1 VELPKKS
8 ESQPPAEPVR
18 TADPADAREKRVL
31 VGGNVRPQTIPR
43 SPEAPGAA
51 TSAALPPATPVDPDK
66 AVLSSRPFPPAAPA
80 IPKDG
85 RTESP
90 RMSRRI
96 PARVPGWL
104 NVTLPVLV
112 ILQLVVIGL
121 QITQLLVSARRDAA
135 PVPVVAP
142 APAAPKTGLVMVSGA
157 LAYLDR
163 IGTTVP
169 IGLVPVG
176 RYTLYALPEG
186 ATEFVDLGTVQVGAD
201 ERIVYRCSHEGCAR
215 L

>member
-1 VELPKKS
+1 
-8 ESQPPAEPVR
+8 
-18 TADPADAREKRVL
+18 
-31 VGGNVRPQTIPR
+31 
-43 SPEAPGAA
+43 
-51 TSAALPPATPVDPDK
+51 
-66 AVLSSRPFPPAAPA
+66 
-80 IPKDG
+80 
-85 RTESP
+85 
-90 RMSRRI
+90 MSRRI

-104 NVTLPVLV
+104 SVTLPVLV

-135 PVPVVAP
+135 PAPVAAP
-142 APAAPKTGLVMVSGA
+142 APTPAAPKTGLVMVSGA

-186 ATEFVDLGTVQVGAD
+186 ATEFVDLGTVQVAAD
-201 ERIVYRCSHEGCAR
+201 ERIVYRCSQEGCAR